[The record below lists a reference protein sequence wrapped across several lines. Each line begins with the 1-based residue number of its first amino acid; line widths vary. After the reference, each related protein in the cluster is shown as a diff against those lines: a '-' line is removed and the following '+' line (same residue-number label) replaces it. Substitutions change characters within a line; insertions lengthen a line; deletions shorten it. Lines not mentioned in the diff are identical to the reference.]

1 MGMVAA
7 SQARVRAGPGQ
18 EDSSETQDAGA
29 AKELPFIPQQL
40 HPKGTGGNLRLF
52 HEGTTLPWDRP
63 WAEKPV
69 PIRSSE

>member
-29 AKELPFIPQQL
+29 GKELPFIPQQL

-69 PIRSSE
+69 